1 MRQWTPS
8 QHSSSVQALEGL
20 IGLMGDPAFEG
31 QLLAHLH
38 PVMPAGSYSIY
49 QTGPGCAPELF
60 MSASYGVPD
69 TTRACWQAYL
79 SGPYL
84 TDRSLVNEEAGG
96 AAAGTVLRHITARE
110 VSAEHRARVYEAH
123 GMAERVSVVQQE
135 KGAVFAIN
143 FYRHVHQAPFRD
155 VHLAEF
161 EALANA
167 LISLVK
173 KQLVLKP
180 PPEPSCPPM
189 RQPLSPSSSQA
200 NWSHWA
206 QKLQQLDSRLSP
218 REVAVC
224 ARLLTGMTQDGIAS
238 DLSLSVPTVK
248 TYRNRAF
255 ERLGIHFRNELYAL
269 LYARQDST
277 SKSR

>member
-8 QHSSSVQALEGL
+8 HHSSSVQALEGL
-20 IGLMGDPAFEG
+20 IDLMGEAAFEHE
-31 QLLAHLH
+31 LLAHLH
-38 PVMPAGSYSIY
+38 PVMPAASYSIY
-49 QTGPGCAPELF
+49 QVGPGCAPQLF
-60 MSASYGVPD
+60 MSASLGVPD

-84 TDRSLVNEEAGG
+84 TDRSLMSSES
-96 AAAGTVLRHITARE
+96 AAQNVGGTVLRHITANE

-123 GMAERVSVVQQE
+123 GVAERVSVVQQE
-135 KGAVFAIN
+135 QASVFAIN
-143 FYRHVHQAPFRD
+143 FYRHAHQAPFRD

-161 EALANA
+161 DALATA
-167 LISLVK
+167 LIALVK
-173 KQLVLKP
+173 KQLRLKP
-180 PPEPSCPPM
+180 PSELPRESLCE
-189 RQPLSPSSSQA
+189 PLSQARSQA
-200 NWSHWA
+200 DWAHWVP
-206 QKLQQLDSRLSP
+206 KLQQLDARLSP

-269 LYARQDST
+269 MYAR
-277 SKSR
+277 KG